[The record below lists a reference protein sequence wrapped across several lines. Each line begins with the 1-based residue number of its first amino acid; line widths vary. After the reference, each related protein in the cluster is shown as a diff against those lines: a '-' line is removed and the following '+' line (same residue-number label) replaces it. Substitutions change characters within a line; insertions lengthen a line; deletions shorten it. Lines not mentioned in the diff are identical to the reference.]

1 MIVAIIGSTGLVGQE
16 ICKILKSEKNKRIT
30 KVLLVSTKESVKRL
44 KTKNLITIEEAIKI
58 KPNFVLFSAGSNVS
72 IQYAQSFINNG
83 AIIID
88 NSSAFRMNPK
98 YKLIVPEINK
108 HILKKEDKIIAN
120 PNCSTIQLVLP
131 LYAIQKRCKIKRIVV
146 STYQAVTGSGK
157 DAVKQL
163 REEQSKK
170 NPKKKIYSKQI
181 FQNVIPQC
189 DVFLPNGY
197 TKEEEKIIQETNK
210 ILSSQIAITAT
221 AVRVPTIG
229 GHRESVNVEL
239 EEEFD
244 IQIIQ
249 NLIANQPG
257 VSLDLGE
264 LYKTPTE
271 THGKD
276 TVFVS
281 RLRRDY
287 SVKNGLNFW
296 IVADPLLKGAAT
308 NATQIL
314 TYLLN

>member
-1 MIVAIIGSTGLVGQE
+1 MIIAIIGSTGLVGQE
-16 ICKILKSEKNKRIT
+16 IFKILKSKKTKSIT
-30 KVLLVSTKESVKRL
+30 KVLLVSTKETVQRL
-44 KTKNLITIEEAIKI
+44 KTKDLITIDEAIKI

-72 IQYAQSFINNG
+72 IQYAQKFITNG

-108 HILKKEDKIIAN
+108 NTLTKQDKIIAN

-131 LYAIQKRCKIKRIVV
+131 LYALQKKYKIKRIVV

-157 DAVKQL
+157 AALTQL
-163 REEQSKK
+163 KEEQLNKI
-170 NPKKKIYSKQI
+170 PKKKIYPKQI

-210 ILSSQIAITAT
+210 ILSTKIPITAT
-221 AVRVPTIG
+221 SVRVPTIG
-229 GHRESVNVEL
+229 GHGESVNVEFK
-239 EEEFD
+239 EEFD
-244 IQIIQ
+244 MQIVQ
-249 NLIANQPG
+249 TLLKNQSG
-257 VSLDLGE
+257 VCLDLGE
-264 LYKTPTE
+264 VYKTPIE